1 LRGKTSLDRSK
12 IARGGEILRAKI
24 LCSGASSDRS
34 GIVRNGRISRAVRIR
49 LGIKTSR
56 GSIGRGAG
64 NLRIEISRIKASFRL
79 GKVAW
84 GGKILRGT
92 ETALYVKILR
102 TVKNFQAE
110 ILDHAISH
118 TAEFRPLLEL
128 HGGRALREAATLRR
142 KISRAAKTLRSKIP
156 LLAKA
161 FCN

>member
-1 LRGKTSLDRSK
+1 M
-12 IARGGEILRAKI
+12 RAKM

-34 GIVRNGRISRAVRIR
+34 GIVRNGRISRAVRIC

-56 GSIGRGAG
+56 GSIGREAKSS
-64 NLRIEISRIKASFRL
+64 RIEISRIKASFRL

-118 TAEFRPLLEL
+118 TAEISPFARIIR
-128 HGGRALREAATLRR
+128 GGALSAKILRTE
-142 KISRAAKTLRSKIP
+142 ILGVAIFNTAI
-156 LLAKA
+156 
-161 FCN
+161 FGV